1 MGYCL
6 SKLGTIFLLTLYLK
20 TTNKRNF
27 ICNYSQKD
35 IAKVKTEI
43 EKHLKTTN
51 EINET
56 TETLKKLAIDNSVN
70 EIKDAKSDQHINGNH
85 PSNSQTAENVEAKEL
100 NSTR

>member
-1 MGYCL
+1 MHL
-6 SKLGTIFLLTLYLK
+6 E
-20 TTNKRNF
+20 TTNELHF
-27 ICNYSQKD
+27 IYPFSQKD

-56 TETLKKLAIDNSVN
+56 TETLKKLAIDNSMN
-70 EIKDAKSDQHINGNH
+70 ETNDQQINGNH
-85 PSNSQTAENVEAKEL
+85 TLNSQNVENVETKEL